1 MGSSLSL
8 IHLPAQSGKTRKMT
22 ELINRWNQLFGLT
35 GNSSE
40 CLNVIFTSNTK
51 LLTKQT
57 AGRIISDVDNVSEI
71 SDLSCDDE
79 EDELSIEMDVEEKV
93 SKTIAWISSGKKMSV
108 SDVFK
113 NIVVGA
119 VGNKINNIICCTNKI
134 RIKNVKELLD
144 DLNRMFM
151 AGLFKKKVNIWI
163 DEADACIKIWE
174 PYIEKCDPLIDSNFI
189 QNIVLV
195 SATMVPVYKRFH
207 QKRIEPNLRTYEN
220 THAPVYHK
228 YSESIMRHEYSEN
241 AKYPE
246 VQLKTVLE
254 NNPELMSAGT
264 RLFCPGNKARRT
276 HEELCR
282 ELLNTGFNV
291 LLLNGVNKELR
302 FCDGSPAIQIA
313 EQLDTDLEISKTLN
327 GLYYE
332 LELFNSPFAVTGNLC
347 IGRGITFASQIEGRE
362 FLFTH
367 GIIPE
372 VLNGDEGYQMVAR
385 CCGNIKGYESYQVPT
400 IFVSEKTDA
409 LIRQQENIAIQFAK
423 SFYQD
428 GVESVKVTRNM
439 LKEAT
444 GEEEDECDKEE
455 RKKAKADNL
464 RFIMGATEEFKTLDE
479 ANDFCKKIKPGS
491 QKEKEESFKN
501 EETNEYVISTT
512 KKGKKKFTY
521 DEFMNTKWNATSLLN
536 MKDLNAG
543 KVSKVI
549 KPVYRDNVVVWL
561 VRWAVHVMNG
571 KVKRPDNVS
580 DDELATAIENRN
592 CRIELVNDRELEVI
606 MNNNA

>member
-1 MGSSLSL
+1 
-8 IHLPAQSGKTRKMT
+8 
-22 ELINRWNQLFGLT
+22 LFGLT